1 MSPARTA
8 RISSLAPLLISML
21 SASSLALTSGAASAC
36 LMSASILPTIDFGVP
51 AGANAPIQV
60 ATSALDEWSA
70 HLLAAA
76 EVRLPVGKVLPF
88 SLAGSGRDVAKA
100 VRCWASGFGHFFAR
114 SRTRSRPIVP
124 SNRLLPLRPLA
135 RLAQVQGPRRAGSE
149 A

>member
-1 MSPARTA
+1 VRLEVTEAVVNH
-8 RISSLAPLLISML
+8 L
-21 SASSLALTSGAASAC
+21 SGSGA
-36 LMSASILPTIDFGVP
+36 GVVGIYQRHDW
-51 AGANAPIQV
+51 AEEKR
-60 ATSALDEWSA
+60 SALDVCSPSCRGGSQ
-70 HLLAAA
+70 AACRKGVA
-76 EVRLPVGKVLPF
+76 I
-88 SLAGSGRDVAKA
+88 AGSGRDVAKA